1 MDVGNLYG
9 RRQFI
14 WTSAIYD
21 EIFIFG
27 FHFISTHIFR
37 KLMNFEENLGNN
49 EKELFPILHQM
60 NIPRVVG
67 DRLAIA

>member
-1 MDVGNLYG
+1 
-9 RRQFI
+9 
-14 WTSAIYD
+14 
-21 EIFIFG
+21 
-27 FHFISTHIFR
+27 
-37 KLMNFEENLGNN
+37 MNFEENLGNN